1 MNLAGRVILMH
12 QGGWD
17 EWLLV
22 LGPLIIIVVL
32 VVVARKQ
39 VPVDSDAEAAADAAA
54 ETEGPD
60 RGEQHPPAGR

>member
-1 MNLAGRVILMH
+1 MSLADRVILMH

-17 EWLLV
+17 ELLLV

-39 VPVDSDAEAAADAAA
+39 VPDGCADETADEAA
-54 ETEGPD
+54 D
-60 RGEQHPPAGR
+60 RDGQDPPASR

>member
-1 MNLAGRVILMH
+1 MNLADRVILMH

-39 VPVDSDAEAAADAAA
+39 VPVDDHAGDAEE
-54 ETEGPD
+54 ETECTN
-60 RGEQHPPAGR
+60 RGEQHPPEGG

>member
-1 MNLAGRVILMH
+1 MNLADRVILMH

-17 EWLLV
+17 ELLLV

-39 VPVDSDAEAAADAAA
+39 VPAGDADDAADRD
-54 ETEGPD
+54 GQD
-60 RGEQHPPAGR
+60 PPSSR